1 MYAAMA
7 LSRNTGTANFLLAAG
22 CGVAAATF
30 GIIGLRAM
38 TRATDDRDPEIAAEL
53 LERIAQTA
61 QAGTFGDARATE
73 AAFALISRQAS
84 EALEALGRIE
94 SGVYGVKGA

>member
-1 MYAAMA
+1 MA
-7 LSRNTGTANFLLAAG
+7 RNGNTGTANFLLAAG

-38 TRATDDRDPEIAAEL
+38 TRDANGRDSELASEL

-73 AAFALISRQAS
+73 AAFALISRQAN

-94 SGVYGVKGA
+94 SDVYGVKGA